1 MDKGQTTADLNSTI
15 PQKRGQVAPLRG
27 RSLTALMVTSWT
39 CKGEYAK
46 AVQSNP
52 HVSRIPGDTSKRRF
66 EVTIDLFSLYDLVIG
81 PNRVRGAG
89 PVRVHSLNNVPSQ
102 VRTLAVPD
110 VPGFE
115 RGDFRRFWAVLFDFG
130 RFQQRYAPKTHLVSR
145 FLCWYGTNYVKS
157 ALVSRQVFSISRTT
171 YPKAV

>member
-81 PNRVRGAG
+81 PNRVRVGWTRFRSRLLDF
-89 PVRVHSLNNVPSQ
+89 PNKIPKNLFSLYNPDPSSGGH
-102 VRTLAVPD
+102 RT
-110 VPGFE
+110 
-115 RGDFRRFWAVLFDFG
+115 
-130 RFQQRYAPKTHLVSR
+130 
-145 FLCWYGTNYVKS
+145 
-157 ALVSRQVFSISRTT
+157 
-171 YPKAV
+171 